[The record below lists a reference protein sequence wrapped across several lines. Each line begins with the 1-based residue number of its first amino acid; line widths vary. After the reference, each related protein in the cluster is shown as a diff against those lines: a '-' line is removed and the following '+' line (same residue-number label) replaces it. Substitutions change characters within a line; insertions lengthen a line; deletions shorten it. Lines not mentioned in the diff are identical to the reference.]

1 MLMKQ
6 QRAEDAVRVWIFH
19 GSRAVHVIH
28 TVWSAEQTN
37 SFKPVETLSSTVLW
51 ISGTAAIGVR
61 TFVIYS
67 VTRVARRWARVG
79 EANTWGEKQS
89 HNGKLEK
96 ICLFKSPQLIGVS
109 LGIREVGIICGRGK
123 TWERGEKVEGQR
135 KAGGKGNCWWLY
147 LRNDE
152 LDRWWW
158 W

>member
-79 EANTWGEKQS
+79 GQTLEERNNHTTENWRKFVCSSLRGWLECHWELEKWELFAEDEKLESGEK
-89 HNGKLEK
+89 KWRDK
-96 ICLFKSPQLIGVS
+96 
-109 LGIREVGIICGRGK
+109 GRPV
-123 TWERGEKVEGQR
+123 EKVIADDFILETM
-135 KAGGKGNCWWLY
+135 N
-147 LRNDE
+147 
-152 LDRWWW
+152 
-158 W
+158 

>member
-19 GSRAVHVIH
+19 GSGAVHVIH
-28 TVWSAEQTN
+28 TVWSAEQTV
-37 SFKPVETLSSTVLW
+37 SKLW
-51 ISGTAAIGVR
+51 RLWAAQ
-61 TFVIYS
+61 FYEYP
-67 VTRVARRWARVG
+67 AQRRLVWELLWFILWQEWRDAGHAWR
-79 EANTWGEKQS
+79 ANTWGEKQS

-96 ICLFKSPQLIGVS
+96 ICLFKSPRLIGVS

-147 LRNDE
+147 LRNEE